1 MSEVTVTYVSDG
13 VTTSAANTTTP
24 YAEDTIN
31 KYIRY
36 QRSLNSSAAQNKIS
50 LLRQEFILA
59 KKKLKSRLNA
69 LSYSDILRSIR
80 RGIHGSIKN

>member
-36 QRSLNSSAAQNKIS
+36 QRSLNSSLCTKQDIITKTRIYLS
-50 LLRQEFILA
+50 
-59 KKKLKSRLNA
+59 KKE
-69 LSYSDILRSIR
+69 
-80 RGIHGSIKN
+80 IKK